1 MTVREGHEMRWGG
14 LAGLAS
20 LVLAIIAG
28 ILLRNAPGIVASPE
42 TIAMY
47 LVGSL
52 GTIMA
57 AVVLAAAAVALFMWF
72 GATLATA
79 FRLADPDSDAPAVV
93 LSGFALTAAI
103 GFMATAVF
111 GGMAYTLA
119 AHPALLVLASVP
131 YTALTIV
138 GTIAGLAIA
147 LPLAACTV
155 AMARTDVFPRWMAW
169 FTGFVAVIRVLGAIT
184 VLGGG
189 GVLMPGSALAAY
201 LPGALTGLWML
212 VLGGYLVREHLPSI
226 SPQRRQAPG
235 PA

>member
-20 LVLAIIAG
+20 LVLAIVAG

-47 LVGSL
+47 LAGSL
-52 GTIMA
+52 RTIMA

-119 AHPALLVLASVP
+119 SYPALLVLAALP

-147 LPLAACTV
+147 LPLAACAV

-189 GVLMPGSALAAY
+189 GVLMPGSALAGM